1 MDKEMFRLH
10 DTPQSIIN
18 SRPKKLEEEEKYW
31 VNYEDL
37 VDQIIF
43 GRQINPAFF
52 QGKSLE
58 IKLRQDMEPTNIG
71 DEIKKGREE
80 GLGMTE
86 NELDCMKYQLEKVIE
101 FVPLE
106 KTEIQSQQG

>member
-1 MDKEMFRLH
+1 MY
-10 DTPQSIIN
+10 
-18 SRPKKLEEEEKYW
+18 KKNRKIEKYW

-37 VDQIIF
+37 VEQIIF

-52 QGKSLE
+52 ERKSLE

-71 DEIKKGREE
+71 DAIKKGREE
-80 GLGMTE
+80 GLGITQ
-86 NELDCMKYQLEKVIE
+86 NEVDCMKYQLEKVIE

-106 KTEIQSQQG
+106 QTEIQSQQG